1 MGREYRDQF
10 YPSTTLEVDQDNLDL
25 FFRFMNERH
34 NIWHRRFIE
43 KLPRDQW
50 TDDPILKTTKY
61 TNIYR
66 ELDRGTL
73 WWLDNIGKQYE
84 SEISLGLDKK
94 ESFKKLIWQT
104 AIYRNCNKI
113 ETFEEVGFP
122 DFRDYDSS
130 TVNNKFWEKLEA
142 IRSRGDSVMTSAH
155 LTCPTPAGYT
165 KIEGYI
171 MFVNDLYNKIKNE
184 NLIEDIQAATDLES
198 IFWILRRVH
207 CIGAF
212 ISYEII
218 CDLMYVKA
226 IGHSIIATD
235 AFSDNEQNREWI
247 SFKEDD
253 WANVGP
259 GAIEGI
265 RLIYPSSS
273 VGPGKSK
280 NIYKR
285 MVQLRDE
292 QHQHFERLGI
302 KFKWYEQFTKGH
314 LSLRSIEHSLCEFQ
328 KYWLQRHSLG
338 KQRLKFVP
346 DSHNTNI
353 KNGDSLIKKETQN
366 VE

>member
-1 MGREYRDQF
+1 MGREYRDQH
-10 YPSTTLEVDQDNLDL
+10 YPSTELEVCQENLDL
-25 FFRFMNERH
+25 FFNFMNERH
-34 NIWHRRFIE
+34 NIWHKRFVE

-50 TDDPILKTTKY
+50 TEDPILKTTKY

-73 WWLDNIGKQYE
+73 WWIENIGKQFDC
-84 SEISLGLDKK
+84 EIKAGLDTT
-94 ESFKKLIWQT
+94 ESLKKLIWQT
-104 AIYRNCNKI
+104 AIYRNCNRI

-130 TVNNKFWEKLEA
+130 TVNNKFWEKLEV
-142 IRSRGDSVMTSAH
+142 IRSRGESVMTSAH

-165 KIEGYI
+165 KVEGYM

-184 NLIEDIQAATDLES
+184 SLISDIQNASDSEEV
-198 IFWILRRVH
+198 FWILRRVH

-212 ISYEII
+212 IAYEIL

-226 IGHSIIATD
+226 IGSE
-235 AFSDNEQNREWI
+235 SRI
-247 SFKEDD
+247 SESWVPFTEDD

-259 GAIEGI
+259 GAYEGI
-265 RLIYPSSS
+265 RLIYPSSA
-273 VGPGKSK
+273 VGSGKSK
-280 NIYKR
+280 KVYER
-285 MVQLRDE
+285 MCQLRNE

-302 KFKWYEQFTKGH
+302 KFKWYERFTKGH
-314 LSLRSIEHSLCEFQ
+314 LSLRSIEHSLCEFS

-338 KQRLKFVP
+338 KQRMKFVP

-353 KNGDSLIKKETQN
+353 QNGDCLIKGE
-366 VE
+366 